1 MAAKICNRKNC
12 KRSVQKMRIRSL
24 LIILTI
30 GLLLVNAICVS
41 ALGQTSESIARG
53 DVYFGLMRYRDAIA
67 WYKLDSTKAEAQW
80 KIARAYVC
88 YGDNAVPAEKEY
100 NFRNA
105 VRAANKCIELEETN
119 ANGHTWLA
127 AALGNTAMYEGS
139 KTKVRLCTQIKK
151 ELNRAIALN
160 PKDDIAYSILGSF
173 YREIG
178 NISWLEKQLAMT
190 FIGKIPD
197 GTYEDSEKAF
207 AKAIALN
214 PTIMRHWYE
223 QGLLYKY
230 WNKNEQ
236 AIASFNKA
244 KACPVFVS
252 SDNKRLAAIEVYL
265 KNLQ

>member
-1 MAAKICNRKNC
+1 M
-12 KRSVQKMRIRSL
+12 SIRSL
-24 LIILTI
+24 GIIVVI
-30 GLLLVNAICVS
+30 GLLTVNVFCS
-41 ALGQTSESIARG
+41 STFSQTSESIGRG
-53 DVYFGLMRYRDAIA
+53 DTYFNLMRYRDAVA

-88 YGDNAVPAEKEY
+88 YGDNATTTEKEE
-100 NFRNA
+100 NFRKA
-105 VRAANKCIELEETN
+105 VIAANKCIALEETN

-151 ELNRAIALN
+151 ELDRAITLN

-178 NISWLEKQLAMT
+178 HISWFEKQLAMT

-207 AKAIALN
+207 AKATTLN

-223 QGLLYKY
+223 LGLLYKY
-230 WNKNEQ
+230 WGKNPQ
-236 AIASFNKA
+236 AIVAFNKA
-244 KACPVFVS
+244 KACPVLVS
-252 SDNKRLAAIEVYL
+252 SDNKRLSAITVFL
-265 KNLQ
+265 ADLD